1 MKIYFSVFCLALL
14 MASCSSSKYSVVTK
28 ANDIELQINLKADS
42 KKFPSTPYTSS
53 VPHLMSYSITNLDRE
68 KIFYPVGAGGTERAF
83 LLFTFLLSDNTMIE
97 QRAELMAIQQ
107 VSPLVS
113 TSEQSLMVNIP
124 KKEKIKDLVSV
135 GLHFD
140 NWLNQTGSS
149 IADLKKHVSLDTGC
163 SINSIEVQ
171 DTSEQAGN
179 AIYLLKVC
187 GKDMKYRRIGSVFY
201 KDGENPT
208 KQ

>member
-1 MKIYFSVFCLALL
+1 

-68 KIFYPVGAGGTERAF
+68 RTFYPIGTGGTERAF

-140 NWLNQTGSS
+140 NWLKQTGSS
-149 IADLKKHVSLDTGC
+149 ITDLKKHVSLDTGC
-163 SINSIEVQ
+163 SINSIEVK
-171 DTSEQAGN
+171 DASEQAGN
-179 AIYLLKVC
+179 AIYLLNVC
-187 GKDMKYRRIGSVFY
+187 GKDMKYRRAGSVFY
-201 KDGENPT
+201 KDGENPI